1 MATVALSMLRPFT
14 ALAAAGVPV
23 PIIDHEVR
31 EAAIQFCDRARVW
44 REIQTLDVVAD
55 QADYTPVL
63 PVDGVVSI
71 VEDVYHNGVRLE
83 PKPIDTL
90 KEQYQDWQSQSG
102 TPLYYTQM
110 QPGVIKLVPYPT
122 TELTDGL
129 SVRLVFKPARTAETL
144 PDWLYEQYADVL
156 GWGALVRLL
165 LNPGLPCHNPG
176 LAAAYQT
183 QFEQGLY
190 RASRQSG
197 KSFTR
202 APNRVRGYF

>member
-1 MATVALSMLRPFT
+1 MATVALSALRPFT

-55 QADYTPVL
+55 QADYAPVL
-63 PVDGVVSI
+63 PVDGAVSV
-71 VEDVYHNGVRLE
+71 VEDVYHNRVRLE
-83 PKPIDTL
+83 MKPIDTL

-122 TELTDGL
+122 AALTDAL
-129 SVRLVFKPARTAETL
+129 SVRLVFQPARAAETL

-165 LNPGLPCHNPG
+165 LNPGLPCHSPA

-183 QFEQGLY
+183 QFEQGLF